1 MADLKLLALDT
12 DDLAVISAHTQD
24 SVFRTDAISFSAKA
38 GQFAIG
44 VNRFVWE
51 DAPAK
56 VRSFERRRALLAF
69 KRVRAVRSTGVD
81 RTKTDDVHSLLAIRF
96 VAGGEGP
103 EGTLELTLSGG
114 AAIALDVECI
124 EVQLADTGPAWETV
138 SKPRHPGLA

>member
-44 VNRFVWE
+44 LNRFVWE
-51 DAPAK
+51 GAAPGGKA
-56 VRSFERRRALLAF
+56 FERRRALLAF
-69 KRVRAVRSTGVD
+69 KRVRAVRSTGID
-81 RTKTDDVHSLLAIRF
+81 RTKADDVHSLLAIRF
-96 VAGGEGP
+96 VAEGEGP
-103 EGTLELTLSGG
+103 DGTLELTLSGK

-124 EVQLADTGPAWETV
+124 EVQLADTGAAWETV